1 MRWAAVS
8 LGYSSPFTLIAQRIC
23 TKKKD
28 GYKMVDL
35 PVRFKER
42 MKELLGEGY
51 EAFEASY
58 DKERVQ
64 GLRLN
69 SLKTADGIRE
79 DWEEEGAHAL
89 ARLVEGQ
96 AGLCLEKIPWV
107 KEGFYYGSGRPG
119 KHPYHEA
126 GLYYIQEPSAMAV
139 TELLDPRPG
148 DRVLDLCAAPGG
160 KSSHIASR
168 LKGRGF
174 LLSNEIH
181 PARAKVLSQNME
193 RMGVKNCVV
202 SNEDP
207 ERLASHFQAFFDKI
221 VVDAR
226 CSGEGMFRK
235 DEAAREQWSEAH
247 VRM

>member
-35 PVRFKER
+35 PVRFIER

-107 KEGFYYGSGRPG
+107 KEGCYYGSGRPG

-168 LKGRGF
+168 LKGR
-174 LLSNEIH
+174 
-181 PARAKVLSQNME
+181 
-193 RMGVKNCVV
+193 
-202 SNEDP
+202 
-207 ERLASHFQAFFDKI
+207 
-221 VVDAR
+221 
-226 CSGEGMFRK
+226 
-235 DEAAREQWSEAH
+235 
-247 VRM
+247 

>member
-1 MRWAAVS
+1 MA
-8 LGYSSPFTLIAQRIC
+8 
-23 TKKKD
+23 
-28 GYKMVDL
+28 DL

-107 KEGFYYGSGRPG
+107 KEALESGS
-119 KHPYHEA
+119 
-126 GLYYIQEPSAMAV
+126 
-139 TELLDPRPG
+139 PRPG
-148 DRVLDLCAAPGG
+148 NPPD
-160 KSSHIASR
+160 H
-168 LKGRGF
+168 
-174 LLSNEIH
+174 E
-181 PARAKVLSQNME
+181 AR
-193 RMGVKNCVV
+193 RY
-202 SNEDP
+202 
-207 ERLASHFQAFFDKI
+207 
-221 VVDAR
+221 
-226 CSGEGMFRK
+226 
-235 DEAAREQWSEAH
+235 
-247 VRM
+247 

>member
-69 SLKTADGIRE
+69 SLKTADGNK
-79 DWEEEGAHAL
+79 G
-89 ARLVEGQ
+89 RLGGGRCPCTGQ
-96 AGLCLEKIPWV
+96 AG
-107 KEGFYYGSGRPG
+107 GR
-119 KHPYHEA
+119 A
-126 GLYYIQEPSAMAV
+126 GRTLP
-139 TELLDPRPG
+139 
-148 DRVLDLCAAPGG
+148 
-160 KSSHIASR
+160 
-168 LKGRGF
+168 
-174 LLSNEIH
+174 
-181 PARAKVLSQNME
+181 
-193 RMGVKNCVV
+193 
-202 SNEDP
+202 
-207 ERLASHFQAFFDKI
+207 
-221 VVDAR
+221 
-226 CSGEGMFRK
+226 
-235 DEAAREQWSEAH
+235 
-247 VRM
+247 